1 MYSNTAR
8 EGGGGVYRHCLHDEI
23 DILHLVI
30 QLGLYFD
37 LFFYHF
43 AAAAGS
49 HNKMRRKIA

>member
-1 MYSNTAR
+1 MAH
-8 EGGGGVYRHCLHDEI
+8 EEI